1 MVGLRGPKYL
11 LFARK
16 CLSEEIQKLL
26 GFRERPRVGSEVG
39 TISNFSNNGAGVA
52 LLELFFWSNLQMLKH
67 LL

>member
-26 GFRERPRVGSEVG
+26 GFREGPRVGSEVG
-39 TISNFSNNGAGVA
+39 TILNFSNNGAGA
-52 LLELFFWSNLQMLKH
+52 SQRHWNYFSGAARKC
-67 LL
+67 